1 MLMDLFAPAM
11 KFDMDPVIS
20 RRKTRSTSSALRMS
34 FTASVM
40 LARFSAKALQHAFRF
55 C

>member
-1 MLMDLFAPAM
+1 
-11 KFDMDPVIS
+11 
-20 RRKTRSTSSALRMS
+20 MS